1 MLKHPLK
8 PLLMASFIYNFFVNL
23 EKVLTNFS
31 RCIHRRK
38 EKKRLFFPMIDLPI
52 LGGVTLPKFR
62 YILWFKMYRF
72 LPGPSFVW
80 NQFILSWVRF
90 VLDLYWPS
98 HIWNEIYLYQILSM
112 NVPNSIWT
120 KFYLDTIYSKSTSI
134 WMEFNHLCVPNFIGN
149 VLMLSLKLVVY
160 GMLM

>member
-1 MLKHPLK
+1 
-8 PLLMASFIYNFFVNL
+8 
-23 EKVLTNFS
+23 
-31 RCIHRRK
+31 
-38 EKKRLFFPMIDLPI
+38 
-52 LGGVTLPKFR
+52 
-62 YILWFKMYRF
+62 MYRF

-134 WMEFNHLCVPNFIGN
+134 WIEFNHLCVPNFIGN

-160 GMLM
+160 GMLMQTKIMLDRISSRPSFFLPSCIWAEFSQDLILSIKCYTQNEIDVDLVSFGTSYILTKFYCDQIYI